1 MAKIRLIKVKVP
13 GLNVEHEFLVPG
25 DMQIRKVTELLVQL
39 LRGEYPKVQM
49 QPSTKAE
56 LLQASSGLA
65 LELDSTLN
73 KSGIGDGDT
82 FILL

>member
-25 DMQIRKVTELLVQL
+25 DMQISKVTELLAQL
-39 LRGEYPKVQM
+39 LRSEYPKVRVDA
-49 QPSTKAE
+49 SAAAE

-65 LELDSTLN
+65 LEPKGTLN

-82 FILL
+82 FILM